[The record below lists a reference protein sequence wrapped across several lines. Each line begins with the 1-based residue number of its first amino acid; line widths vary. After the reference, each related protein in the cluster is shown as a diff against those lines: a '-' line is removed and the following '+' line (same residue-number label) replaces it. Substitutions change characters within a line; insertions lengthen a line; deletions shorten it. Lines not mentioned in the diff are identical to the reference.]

1 MWGAMSE
8 NHSWDVYPL
17 VFTVDF
23 LFGACLSDY
32 QHFGRTV
39 CDLPPTDGARHIER
53 FREDFDL
60 AKKLGLSC
68 FRSGVEW
75 SRVEPRQGEF
85 SKDALAF
92 YREYY
97 SELSSRGLK
106 VFATLHH
113 FTNPPWIHGL
123 GGWLSRQ
130 VGAEFLKYVEVVVS
144 EIGDKV
150 DYLLLY
156 NEPSIYAYMA
166 YLKGQG
172 GLPPY
177 KKDRSALL
185 VALELI
191 VNTISE
197 AADRVRSA
205 GFKGWVG
212 FTHAVPNTKPRP
224 GYSLSAR
231 MYSSLARGAL
241 FYDVLDEL
249 VGAVDFV
256 GLDYYT
262 MNYVDGGGQVV
273 ASEIDSKGLT
283 DTLLEVWLR
292 YRVPIAVTENG
303 FPTRN
308 HSLKTKYLVDHLVA
322 VAKALEAGVPVF
334 AYNWWSFLHG
344 YEWGYEYKPF
354 FALVDVAQDYTR
366 TPTPTAEE
374 YSKIAQSRLI
384 SVEQQEWALSQPYP
398 GVMRDWRLDAE
409 TFPGLGAQTRA

>member
-1 MWGAMSE
+1 MSE

-354 FALVDVAQDYTR
+354 FALVDVAQD
-366 TPTPTAEE
+366 
-374 YSKIAQSRLI
+374 
-384 SVEQQEWALSQPYP
+384 
-398 GVMRDWRLDAE
+398 
-409 TFPGLGAQTRA
+409 